1 MIILC
6 AGGEA
11 ACADAGV
18 VLTVTPAREPLVKAA
33 WLRGRDVLVAAIGAD
48 SPGKQELEVEVCST
62 AALAVADSTS
72 QCSERGELQHA
83 VSAGLL
89 GKPGTPPIVEIG
101 EWLAR
106 SPRPP
111 RPSGLVVF
119 DSTGVAVQD
128 VMIAQ
133 LALAELKRSPSR
145 L

>member
-1 MIILC
+1 MR
-6 AGGEA
+6 
-11 ACADAGV
+11 
-18 VLTVTPAREPLVKAA
+18 LTAPAYAP
-33 WLRGRDVLVAAIGAD
+33 
-48 SPGKQELEVEVCST
+48 P
-62 AALAVADSTS
+62 
-72 QCSERGELQHA
+72 
-83 VSAGLL
+83 GLL

-106 SPRPP
+106 SPRPQ
-111 RPSGLVVF
+111 RPNGLVVF